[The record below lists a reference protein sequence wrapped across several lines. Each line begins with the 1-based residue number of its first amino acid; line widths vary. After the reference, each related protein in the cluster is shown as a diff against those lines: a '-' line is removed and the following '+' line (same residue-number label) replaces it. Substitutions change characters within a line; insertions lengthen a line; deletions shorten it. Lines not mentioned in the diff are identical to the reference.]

1 MKKLVLAAALVFG
14 GFATQAATIIDS
26 NENVV
31 IAVNQEEF
39 TEISAD
45 EVPSAITEALER
57 DYAGASIDKA
67 YKNEAKEYKLEISM
81 GEQSGV
87 LYANENGEWIQK

>member
-1 MKKLVLAAALVFG
+1 MKKLVLAAALVLG
-14 GFATQAATIIDS
+14 GFATQAATTIDA

-57 DYAGASIDKA
+57 DYAGATIDKA
-67 YKNEAKEYKLEISM
+67 SVNEAKEYKLEITM
-81 GEQSGV
+81 GEQTGV